1 MPATLT
7 LAHAHGF
14 DAASLYLV
22 KPEIDVSLHQVE
34 SALSIFVD
42 DEHNTAGL
50 MDAADAMM
58 QIHGI
63 LRLLELHGA
72 SQLSG
77 AMGRLLRDIAENPA
91 NTRED
96 RLSAIGEGLMILSRY
111 LEFVLLRDTPLPH
124 LLLPVTNTLN
134 QLAGLPMVRE
144 GYFLLP
150 HLTTLHLTA
159 ANHAASS
166 VDASQHPD
174 LWALLHRMYRTG
186 LAAVLANQAQ
196 PRDHLL
202 MQRAT
207 AEAYALAA
215 GTTTELFWQA
225 AASAV
230 DQLAECRPFTASR
243 KRVLTLIERQF
254 AKTNTPPST
263 EDISDVLAVG
273 LCRDHAAAST
283 LRRLLKLEEITVTD
297 HSSLE
302 LSRYLFGPD
311 GDVIHT
317 VSALVHDEIAVIK
330 NFIDTIARGEPL
342 EGGFTLI
349 SERMQTLAHTLDM
362 LNLNDAAR
370 ELSAHAT
377 MLGTWTQ
384 APDQDRLNGLMD
396 TLLASENAV
405 TLLDKSYTPGTV
417 MLPLNNMRISLHQ
430 LDAARELLITESRGT
445 LSGAMRS
452 LLSFIESNG
461 DPLHMDNVPQMLE
474 SVSGAMQFLNAPR
487 GRDILKMTA
496 RYIHSHFGPDIA
508 PPTQQQLERLADAI
522 TCIDYYLESM
532 EIKKPAGDRPF
543 NVGEHSLAQLGAA

>member
-1 MPATLT
+1 MPATST

-63 LRLLELHGA
+63 LRLLDLHGA

-91 NTRED
+91 QTRED
-96 RLSAIGEGLMILSRY
+96 RLSAIGEGLMVLSRY
-111 LEFVLLRDTPLPH
+111 LEFVLLRDTPLPT

-134 QLAGLPMVRE
+134 QLAGLPLLRE
-144 GYFLLP
+144 GHFLLP
-150 HLTTLHLTA
+150 QLTSSALTTAQLPPSTLDSTH
-159 ANHAASS
+159 
-166 VDASQHPD
+166 QHS
-174 LWALLHRMYRTG
+174 LRTLLNRMYRTG
-186 LAAVLANQAQ
+186 LSAVLANQAQ
-196 PRDHLL
+196 ARDYAL

-215 GTTTELFWQA
+215 GTPAECYWQA

-230 DQLAECRPFTASR
+230 EHMADCRPLTSSR
-243 KRVLTLIERQF
+243 KRVLAAIERRF
-254 AKTNTPPST
+254 VHADATPST
-263 EDISDVLAVG
+263 EDISDVLALG
-273 LCRDHAAAST
+273 LCRDHSNAQA
-283 LRRLLKLEEITVTD
+283 LRHALNLDDIIVTD
-297 HSSLE
+297 QRSTE

-311 GDVIHT
+311 GEVIHT
-317 VSALVHDEIAVIK
+317 VSALVHDEIATIK

-349 SERMQTLAHTLDM
+349 SERMQILAHTLDM

-384 APDQDRLNGLMD
+384 APDQERLNGLMD
-396 TLLASENAV
+396 TLLAAENAM

-430 LDAARELLITESRGT
+430 LDAAREMLISESRGT

-461 DPLHMDNVPQMLE
+461 DMLHMDNVPQMLE

-487 GRDILKMTA
+487 GRDILKSTA
-496 RYIHSHFGPDIA
+496 TYISGHFGPDQE
-508 PPTQQQLERLADAI
+508 PPSLDKIERLADAI

-532 EIKKPAGDRPF
+532 EVKKPAGDRPF
-543 NVGEHSLAQLGAA
+543 TIGERSLAVLGAA